1 MPSLETGR
9 INQKRRTRAAIVAAA
24 AALLQAGQTPT
35 VAEVADAAGVS
46 RATAYRYFPAQDLL
60 LAEAALELQAP
71 DIAQVVA
78 HAGAAAEQRLDAVV
92 TATLR
97 YVAANEAA
105 FRTLLRLSV
114 EPADQATPAPRRR
127 AGRRLSW
134 AARALEPLSDR
145 LEPAAQQRLVAAL
158 ALLMGIET
166 LVVLK
171 DVCGLDEAAAE
182 EVVRWAA
189 QTLLAGAT
197 GLY

>member
-1 MPSLETGR
+1 
-9 INQKRRTRAAIVAAA
+9 
-24 AALLQAGQTPT
+24 
-35 VAEVADAAGVS
+35 
-46 RATAYRYFPAQDLL
+46 
-60 LAEAALELQAP
+60 
-71 DIAQVVA
+71 
-78 HAGAAAEQRLDAVV
+78 VV

-97 YVAANEAA
+97 YVVANEAA
-105 FRTLLRLSV
+105 FRTMLRLSV
-114 EPADQATPAPRRR
+114 EPAEQASAAARRR
-127 AGRRLSW
+127 AGRRLAW
-134 AARALEPLSDR
+134 AALALEPLADR